1 VADVVLFAGRLIL
14 LALLYLFLLAA
25 VRTGIGLIGQSH
37 AASAGL
43 RLTVVKGPR
52 ELSGK
57 RVAIR
62 GPIVI
67 GRSPGADIVIS
78 GDFVS
83 SRHARVTPTPS
94 GATVEDLGST
104 NGTIVNGSRVL
115 GTTPLQL
122 GDVIDIGDVRLQV
135 EST

>member
-1 VADVVLFAGRLIL
+1 MADVVLFAGRLIL

-25 VRTGIGLIGQSH
+25 VRTGIGFIGQSH
-37 AASAGL
+37 AASTGL

-62 GPIVI
+62 GPIII

-78 GDFVS
+78 DDFVS
-83 SRHARVTPTPS
+83 SRHARVTPTS
-94 GATVEDLGST
+94 TGATIEDLGST

-115 GTTPLQL
+115 GTTPVQV